1 MKQIEVVIYVG
12 LEDQFREVIE
22 QEKIDEYFITPKVI
36 GKLRGTEPKLDT
48 HVWPGYFVQYKFC
61 LEDKDFKSFRKK
73 IERDKE
79 DWIKEGFLLTVREIE
94 ERCGG
99 CS

>member
-22 QEKIDEYFITPKVI
+22 QEKIDEQFITPKVI

>member
-61 LEDKDFKSFRKK
+61 LEDKAFESFRKK
-73 IERDKE
+73 IEGEKE